1 MDLQTSQATVADK
14 MLRTFG
20 MATIWADQKTDC
32 SYMLAILS
40 APVEYAWHFA
50 KAGWTAYRNT

>member
-1 MDLQTSQATVADK
+1 MDIQTSQATVADQ
-14 MLRTFG
+14 MLRTIDLA
-20 MATIWADQKTDC
+20 MIWADQETDC

-50 KAGWTAYRNT
+50 KAGWTACRNT